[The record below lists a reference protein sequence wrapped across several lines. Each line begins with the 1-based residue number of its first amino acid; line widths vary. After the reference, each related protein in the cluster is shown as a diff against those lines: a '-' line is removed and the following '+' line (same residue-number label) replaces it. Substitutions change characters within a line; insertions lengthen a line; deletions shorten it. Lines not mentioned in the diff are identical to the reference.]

1 MNRKE
6 KSEKKRIISEYIDLG
21 NGRYKDSEVD
31 SLHELA
37 TEPDK
42 YNGKSKTIR
51 NKFDGVSSDGMYTRE
66 EETTYTLRGDKEGVR
81 IEKKYQYHDD
91 DGQRGENETVYNT
104 GRDILNLFKSFLN
117 D

>member
-6 KSEKKRIISEYIDLG
+6 KNEKKRIISEYIDLG

-42 YNGKSKTIR
+42 YNGKSEM
-51 NKFDGVSSDGMYTRE
+51 G
-66 EETTYTLRGDKEGVR
+66 
-81 IEKKYQYHDD
+81 
-91 DGQRGENETVYNT
+91 
-104 GRDILNLFKSFLN
+104 
-117 D
+117 

>member
-51 NKFDGVSSDGMYTRE
+51 NKFDGVSSDGKYTRE

-81 IEKKYQYHDD
+81 IEKNISIMMMMDR
-91 DGQRGENETVYNT
+91 RGKM
-104 GRDILNLFKSFLN
+104 RLFIIQDEIYLTCLSHS
-117 D
+117 